1 MSFLLENVMEP
12 EPEITAAVAEGVN
25 DSRFGLCLDIGHANS
40 RVSEL
45 PLTHWIDRFAPKLMH
60 VHLHN
65 NFGGTIFTILS
76 AAEIFRCG
84 KRLNI
89 SSENLRMQPLRL
101 KT

>member
-1 MSFLLENVMEP
+1 MEP

-40 RVSEL
+40 RVSETPL
-45 PLTHWIDRFAPKLMH
+45 PHWIDRFAPKLMH

-65 NFGGTIFTILS
+65 NFGGD
-76 AAEIFRCG
+76 IFRCG